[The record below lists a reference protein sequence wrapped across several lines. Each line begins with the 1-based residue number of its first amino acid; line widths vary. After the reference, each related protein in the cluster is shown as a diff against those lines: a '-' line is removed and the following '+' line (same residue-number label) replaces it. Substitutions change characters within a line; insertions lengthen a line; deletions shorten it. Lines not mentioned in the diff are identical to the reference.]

1 MPATHTVLA
10 VELQVL
16 KERVRNRR
24 GVEASHR
31 EASLAAIDAHL
42 LARTHLLV
50 GKFTSSLFRLAYALA
65 AAHRQALIP
74 FLSLDAPW
82 CSDHG
87 ILAGY
92 NDEFPQREGS
102 TTSSRGQ
109 LEPKWGAALN
119 SKRNRFLC

>member
-1 MPATHTVLA
+1 MTAKHTVLA

-16 KERVRNRR
+16 KERMRNGR

-102 TTSSRGQ
+102 TIGSSGQ